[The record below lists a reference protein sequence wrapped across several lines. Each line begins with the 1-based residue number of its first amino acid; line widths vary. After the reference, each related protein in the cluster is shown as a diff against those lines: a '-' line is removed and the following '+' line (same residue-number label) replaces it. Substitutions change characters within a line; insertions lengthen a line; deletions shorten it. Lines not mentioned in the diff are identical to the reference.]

1 MGSYR
6 RYAPIAYLLPHV
18 YSPFRLSGK
27 KDCGDID
34 IMITRPT
41 DDGGTHAGAMHEL
54 LKYLRRADIITEDLA
69 VPEDPYD
76 PECVYHGLC
85 HLPKTPGAKQRRIDF
100 LAVPWKSKGAAL
112 IYYTGDDIFNRAMR
126 YKANIMGY
134 SLNQKGLYAGVVRD
148 VHDRTKKLNQGDI
161 IASET
166 EEEIFKIL
174 GVPWQEPCQRV
185 RNI

>member
-6 RYAPIAYLLPHV
+6 RYAPLKSFLPHV
-18 YSPFRLSGK
+18 YSPFQLSGK

-41 DDGGTHAGAMHEL
+41 DDGGTHVGAMHEL

-112 IYYTGDDIFNRAMR
+112 IYYTGDDIVSTASDSLALNR
-126 YKANIMGY
+126 
-134 SLNQKGLYAGVVRD
+134 
-148 VHDRTKKLNQGDI
+148 
-161 IASET
+161 
-166 EEEIFKIL
+166 
-174 GVPWQEPCQRV
+174 C
-185 RNI
+185 